1 MFNTASANPQASAHI
16 QNFFTQIWNT
26 PSLQA
31 PVVMISGALI
41 GGMVILA
48 VIRFSNKD

>member
-16 QNFFTQIWNT
+16 QAFFMQIWNV
-26 PSLQA
+26 PSLYSL
-31 PVVMISGALI
+31 VIIISSVLI

-48 VIRFSNKD
+48 VISFSNKD